1 MTFWKSLNSLL
12 FGVLVITAF
21 LVGGCAS
28 QQPADEAFRTRL
40 YEGTYDDVWLAAL
53 KSLNDYPLRVSNK
66 DSGRIITETVN
77 GPYNELVLTYPGPLE
92 QPERFRYSLKLSFAR
107 LVSERTNKPL
117 VRVRIIKELERF
129 QDFYTGWLSYPADGI
144 EEKILLYR
152 IEQVLGMEK
161 ALTKAL
167 EKRGKRKGQD

>member
-1 MTFWKSLNSLL
+1 MKDWNFLNSRFLSVLL
-12 FGVLVITAF
+12 GIALI
-21 LVGGCAS
+21 LGGCAS
-28 QQPADEAFRTRL
+28 QQTADEAFRTRI
-40 YEGTYDDVWLAAL
+40 YEGSYDDVWLAAL

-107 LVSERTNKPL
+107 LVAEQSKKAL
-117 VRVRIIKELERF
+117 VRVRIIKELEQF
-129 QDFYTGWLSYPADGI
+129 QDFYTGWLSYPSDGL

-167 EKRGKRKGQD
+167 EKRGKKRNQD

>member
-1 MTFWKSLNSLL
+1 MTFWKLINSLVFRGIL
-12 FGVLVITAF
+12 STALVL
-21 LVGGCAS
+21 GGCAS
-28 QQPADEAFRTRL
+28 QRPSDEAFRTRL
-40 YEGTYDDVWLAAL
+40 YEGSYDDVWLAAL

-92 QPERFRYSLKLSFAR
+92 QPERFRYSLKFSFAR
-107 LVSERTNKPL
+107 LVSEQTNKPL
-117 VRVRIIKELERF
+117 VRVRVIKELEQF
-129 QDFYTGWLSYPADGI
+129 QDFYTGWLSYPSDGI

-167 EKRGKRKGQD
+167 EKRGKRKNQD

>member
-1 MTFWKSLNSLL
+1 MAFWKSLNSMV
-12 FGVLVITAF
+12 FGVFAGTAF
-21 LVGGCAS
+21 LFGGCAS
-28 QQPADEAFRTRL
+28 QHPADEAFRTRL
-40 YEGTYDDVWLAAL
+40 YEGTYDDIWLAAL

-117 VRVRIIKELERF
+117 VRVRIIKELEQF